1 MIVTLLKRLYIV
13 LLLVAFQ
20 VLVLNHMQLFGYGT
34 PLIYVVLLLYM
45 PMGSMKAGVLLWSFC
60 TGLLVDIFTNTP
72 GVASGAMT
80 FAALIQQPLLKVMAP
95 RDAAEDITPN
105 MANMGKWNYVRYMM
119 IIYLIH
125 HLVYFTLECFSLYH
139 IADAALLMVAS
150 WVSSMLLA
158 LLLESFRKKK

>member
-1 MIVTLLKRLYIV
+1 M

-20 VLVLNHMQLFGYGT
+20 VLVLNHLQLFGYGT
-34 PLIYVVLLLYM
+34 PLIFVVLLLYM
-45 PMGSMKAGVLLWSFC
+45 PMGTMKAGIILWGFC

-80 FAALIQQPLLKVMAP
+80 VVALIQPSVLKLLAP
-95 RDAAEDITPN
+95 RDAAEDITPT
-105 MANMGKWNYVRYMM
+105 MQTLGKWNYIRYMM

-125 HLVYFTLECFSLYH
+125 HLVYFGLECFSLYH
-139 IADAALLMVAS
+139 MADAVLLMAAS
-150 WVSSMLLA
+150 WTSSILMA

>member
-1 MIVTLLKRLYIV
+1 MIITQLKQFIIM

-20 VLVLNHMQLFGYGT
+20 VLVLNHLQLFGYGT
-34 PLIYVVLLLYM
+34 PLIFVVLLLYM
-45 PMGSMKAGVLLWSFC
+45 PMGTMKAGIILWGFC

-80 FAALIQQPLLKVMAP
+80 VAALIQPSVLKLLAP
-95 RDAAEDITPN
+95 RDAAEDITPT
-105 MANMGKWNYVRYMM
+105 MQTLGKWNYIRYMM

-125 HLVYFTLECFSLYH
+125 HLVYFGLECFSLYH
-139 IADAALLMVAS
+139 MADAVLLMAAS
-150 WVSSMLLA
+150 WTSSILMA

>member
-1 MIVTLLKRLYIV
+1 M

-20 VLVLNHMQLFGYGT
+20 VLVLNHLQLFGYGT
-34 PLIYVVLLLYM
+34 PLIFVVLLLYM
-45 PMGSMKAGVLLWSFC
+45 PMGTMKAGILLWGFC

-80 FAALIQQPLLKVMAP
+80 SAAMIQPSVLKLLAP
-95 RDAAEDITPN
+95 RDAAEDITPT
-105 MANMGKWNYVRYMM
+105 MQTLGRWNYIRYMM

-125 HLVYFTLECFSLYH
+125 HLVYFGLECFSLYH
-139 IADAALLMVAS
+139 MTDAVLLMAAS
-150 WVSSMLLA
+150 WASSILMA

>member
-1 MIVTLLKRLYIV
+1 M

-20 VLVLNHMQLFGYGT
+20 VLVLNHLQLFGYGT
-34 PLIYVVLLLYM
+34 PLIFVVLLLYM
-45 PMGSMKAGVLLWSFC
+45 PMGAMKAGIILWGFC

-80 FAALIQQPLLKVMAP
+80 VAALIQPSVLKLLAP
-95 RDAAEDITPN
+95 RDAAEDITPT
-105 MANMGKWNYVRYMM
+105 MQTLGKWNYARYMM

-125 HLVYFTLECFSLYH
+125 HLVYFGLECFSLYH
-139 IADAALLMVAS
+139 MSDAVLLMAAS
-150 WVSSMLLA
+150 WTSSILMA

>member
-1 MIVTLLKRLYIV
+1 M

-20 VLVLNHMQLFGYGT
+20 VLVLNHLQLFGYGT
-34 PLIYVVLLLYM
+34 PLIFVVLLLYM
-45 PMGSMKAGVLLWSFC
+45 PMGTMKAGIILWGFC

-80 FAALIQQPLLKVMAP
+80 VAALIQPSVLKLLAP
-95 RDAAEDITPN
+95 RDAAEDITPT
-105 MANMGKWNYVRYMM
+105 MQTLGKWNYIRYMM

-125 HLVYFTLECFSLYH
+125 HLVYFGLECFSLYH
-139 IADAALLMVAS
+139 MADAVLLMAAS
-150 WVSSMLLA
+150 WTSSILMA

>member
-1 MIVTLLKRLYIV
+1 M

-20 VLVLNHMQLFGYGT
+20 VLVLNHLQLFGYGT
-34 PLIYVVLLLYM
+34 PLIFVVLLLYM
-45 PMGSMKAGVLLWSFC
+45 PLGTMKAGIILWGFC

-80 FAALIQQPLLKVMAP
+80 VAALIQPSVLKLLAP
-95 RDAAEDITPN
+95 RDAAEDITPT
-105 MANMGKWNYVRYMM
+105 MQTLGKWNYIRYMM

-125 HLVYFTLECFSLYH
+125 HLVYFGLECFSLYH
-139 IADAALLMVAS
+139 MADAVLLMAAS
-150 WVSSMLLA
+150 WTSSILMA

>member
-1 MIVTLLKRLYIV
+1 M

-20 VLVLNHMQLFGYGT
+20 VLVLNHLQLFGYGT
-34 PLIYVVLLLYM
+34 PLIFVVLLLYM
-45 PMGSMKAGVLLWSFC
+45 PMGTMKAGIILWGFC

-80 FAALIQQPLLKVMAP
+80 VAALIQPPVLKLLAP
-95 RDAAEDITPN
+95 RDVAEDITPT
-105 MANMGKWNYVRYMM
+105 MQTLGKWNYVRYMM

-125 HLVYFTLECFSLYH
+125 HLVYFGLECFSLYH
-139 IADAALLMVAS
+139 MSDAVLLMAAS
-150 WVSSMLLA
+150 WTSSILMA